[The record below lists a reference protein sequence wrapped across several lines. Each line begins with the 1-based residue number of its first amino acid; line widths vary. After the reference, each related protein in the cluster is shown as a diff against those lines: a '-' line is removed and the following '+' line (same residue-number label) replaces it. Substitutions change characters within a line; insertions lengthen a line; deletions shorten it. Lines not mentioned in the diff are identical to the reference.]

1 MLAPPGCAAL
11 KLLRN
16 RLMTRDALAADARKL
31 PGVCPPLGFF
41 DPLGLCFTTASEVK
55 RMREAEARVNSS
67 AARSRL

>member
-1 MLAPPGCAAL
+1 LQRPRRERRGEEGAAQL
-11 KLLRN
+11 
-16 RLMTRDALAADARKL
+16 ALAADARKL